1 MFNPFNLLF
10 TVIDL
15 QEPAIAEDDTAPYI
29 PVMDEIEPVQILHKV
44 PIDLKTVLELSQL
57 RGCKVAYQLP
67 GTNHW
72 ITGNIAE
79 AVETKT
85 LGVDVYFQPDANH
98 PSALPKWR
106 GVNEVFYAVYVSG
119 GAE

>member
-15 QEPAIAEDDTAPYI
+15 QEPEVNEDDTAPFV
-29 PVMDEIEPVQILHKV
+29 PVMDEPAPVLHTT
-44 PIDLKTVLELSQL
+44 PIDLKAVLELSQL

-67 GTNHW
+67 GTDHW
-72 ITGNIAE
+72 ITGNIVE
-79 AVETKT
+79 AVENKR

-98 PSALPKWR
+98 PAALPKWR
-106 GVNEVFYAVYVSG
+106 SVNDVYYAVYAAG